1 MKMLFPDATQRSPT
15 AVAGKSDLTDQN
27 VSSSVVLQH
36 GGAGTTQLFTTPR
49 GTAIPTLA
57 GSGITSPTAAH
68 QTKYT
73 ELTTSITQA
82 GQFGSALGEGSVR
95 GIGVDIENAYSATGA
110 AGATA
115 TGVLN
120 TYGGGQQE
128 VCEVLA
134 KTWFRF
140 SVGGKKQIESAV
152 RHLPA
157 AGGLYGSVSTTANA
171 AIVSNYSNGM
181 PGSWRNLKVPIL
193 IARDDQVL
201 GDYGVAGGSS
211 LTFSL
216 TTGIGQPTLVWVV
229 LKCALKGDAR

>member
-1 MKMLFPDATQRSPT
+1 MKLLFPDATQRSPT

-27 VSSSVVLQH
+27 VYSAVVLQH

-49 GTAIPTLA
+49 GTAIPALA
-57 GSGITSPTAAH
+57 GSAITAPTSAH
-68 QTKYT
+68 QMKYT

-95 GIGVDIENAYSATGA
+95 GIGIDIENAYSVTGA
-110 AGATA
+110 SGATA
-115 TGVLN
+115 TASLN
-120 TYGGGQQE
+120 GYGAGQQE
-128 VCEVLA
+128 VNEIIGKC
-134 KTWFRF
+134 WFRF
-140 SVGGKKQIESAV
+140 SVGGKKQMESAV

-157 AGGLYGSVSTTANA
+157 AGGLYGAVSTTANA
-171 AIVSNYSNGM
+171 AIASSYSNGM

-201 GDYGVAGGSS
+201 GDFGIAGGDS

-216 TTGIGQPTLVWVV
+216 TTGVGQPVLVWVT
-229 LKCALKGDAR
+229 LKTALKGDAR